1 MVERVTQRANF
12 GNLRPQAKPVD
23 TFRRQDTRDLDNFI
37 EFANQRLKATQG
49 IIDAGF
55 GAYQTYR
62 ESKQEEVRLKARAD
76 AVKNFYNPLRTE
88 KPNVDLDTD
97 SSFASY
103 DKEVQRVQSSLTGIE
118 DGKKLINDDK
128 FLNYIFEETERR
140 RTDPDYTVNGV
151 NVYNPDIT
159 EEQVFKEE
167 KDFEYK
173 NLVKKKADDPFYLEK
188 YNEAWDQFEDKFF
201 ARLVKVKEGKRVGA
215 LSTLTQS
222 WIKEKKLEFNL
233 DPNISTNDFYGQL
246 GLLLEEGQK
255 MGLKESHAQGVIINN
270 LFKYAES
277 FLRPTDTQ
285 NAGEI
290 TDKEEEILV
299 EIMSALQANDVNKSF
314 VKSGGNIADNSF
326 FENVAQQGISD
337 INTML
342 KDKDSKDDTDSR
354 KNNILQGNQA
364 TDNLYQDIYSG
375 KITSL
380 VDLNKTID
388 NLQTQGWNI
397 DFNLPVADILRT
409 FNSYTTSGGNGDTER
424 YAQLQIE
431 ILTGK
436 VTEQDIIKNPNYFKE
451 GKNKNLD
458 FNQQIKLV
466 DLLFNSDAGPLQTQK
481 VELKGLE
488 AYAHSIFGGKESFNY
503 NLSDPQFFNAYRA
516 LQLEFN
522 RDIESFI
529 KKGGFTK
536 QNEPSQKQET
546 EFFEQIRPKYIQKI
560 NELQNLS
567 TNLET
572 NLNQAKIDVRNI
584 DGTLP
589 DMYKQLEDGVPEIF
603 YRDTLYFTNRDLWE
617 HLFEGD
623 FSRPKAQQLYANAG
637 TGKQEKIAM
646 LEEVQ
651 KYLLGLDDPP
661 PSHFTNWL
669 NRKLDEKPT
678 IMRRARN
685 SFWRMMTTARE

>member
-12 GNLRPQAKPVD
+12 GNLRPQARPVD

-62 ESKQEEVRLKARAD
+62 ESKEEDVRLKARAD
-76 AVKNFYNPLRTE
+76 AVKNYYNPLRTE
-88 KPNVDLDTD
+88 KPDVDLDTE

-103 DKEVQRVQSSLTGIE
+103 DKEVQRVQSGLDGIE
-118 DGKKLINDDK
+118 DGRKLLNDDK
-128 FLNYIFEETERR
+128 KLNDIFIKFDERKK
-140 RTDPDYTVNGV
+140 DGDKDV
-151 NVYNPDIT
+151 T
-159 EEQVFKEE
+159 EEQLFKELKE
-167 KDFEYK
+167 REFSKLPK
-173 NLVKKKADDPFYLEK
+173 NADAFYLEK
-188 YNEAWDQFEDKFF
+188 YTEAFNQFEDKFF
-201 ARLVKVKEGKRVGA
+201 ERLLKRTEGQKVQNLSRLNNEWLKSKARTFE
-215 LSTLTQS
+215 TE
-222 WIKEKKLEFNL
+222 I
-233 DPNISTNDFYGQL
+233 DPDNINANFYGQL
-246 GLLLEEGQK
+246 GLMLEQGRK
-255 MGLKESHAQGVIINN
+255 MGLKESHAQAIIINDI
-270 LFKYAES
+270 FRYADS

-290 TDKEEEILV
+290 TDKEEEILTD
-299 EIMSALQANDVNKSF
+299 ILTALQANDVNKAF
-314 VKSGGNIADNSF
+314 VKSGGNIASNAF
-326 FENVAQQGISD
+326 FEQVAQQGISD

-342 KDKDSKDDTDSR
+342 KNKDSKDDTDSR
-354 KNNILQGNQA
+354 KTNILNGNQA
-364 TDNLYQDIYSG
+364 TDDLYQDIYSG

-380 VDLNKTID
+380 VDLNNKID
-388 NLQTQGWNI
+388 ELQLENWNI

-424 YAQLQIE
+424 FAELQIE

-436 VTEQDIIKNPNYFKE
+436 VTSEDLINNPKYFKV

-503 NLSDPQFFNAYRA
+503 NLSDPQFLNAYRSI
-516 LQLEFN
+516 QLEFN
-522 RDIESFI
+522 RDVELFI
-529 KKGGFTK
+529 KEKGFTK
-536 QNEPSQKQET
+536 QNKPSIQQEI
-546 EFFEQIRPKYIQKI
+546 EFFKEMRPKYIQKM
-560 NELQNLS
+560 NELQSLS

-584 DGTLP
+584 AGTLP
-589 DMYKQLEDGVPEIF
+589 DMYKTLENGVPEAF

-617 HLFEGD
+617 ELFEGD
-623 FSRPKAQQLYANAG
+623 YSRPKAQQLYENAG
-637 TGKQEKIAM
+637 AGFREKINM
-646 LEEVQ
+646 LEKVQ
-651 KYLLGLDDPP
+651 KYLFNTDDPP
-661 PSHFTNWL
+661 PSHFTNWI
-669 NRKLDEKPT
+669 NRKRNEKPSLSLKFWKMLT
-678 IMRRARN
+678 PARN
-685 SFWRMMTTARE
+685 EPK

>member
-12 GNLRPQAKPVD
+12 GNLRPQARPVD

-55 GAYQTYR
+55 SAYQTYR
-62 ESKQEEVRLKARAD
+62 ESKEEDVRLKARAD
-76 AVKNFYNPLRTE
+76 AVKNYYNPLRSE
-88 KPNVDLDTD
+88 DPNVNLDTE

-103 DKEVQRVQSSLTGIE
+103 DKEVQRIQSGLDGIE
-118 DGKKLINDDK
+118 DGRKLLNDDK
-128 FLNYIFEETERR
+128 KLNDIFIKFDKRKK
-140 RTDPDYTVNGV
+140 DGDKDV
-151 NVYNPDIT
+151 T
-159 EEQVFKEE
+159 EEQLFKEFKE
-167 KDFEYK
+167 KQFSQLPK
-173 NLVKKKADDPFYLEK
+173 NADAFYLEK
-188 YNEAWDQFEDKFF
+188 YTEAFNQFEDKFF
-201 ARLVKVKEGKRVGA
+201 ERLLKRTEGQKVQNLSRLNNEWLKSKARTFE
-215 LSTLTQS
+215 TE
-222 WIKEKKLEFNL
+222 I
-233 DPNISTNDFYGQL
+233 DPDNINANFYGQL
-246 GLLLEEGQK
+246 GLMLEEGRK
-255 MGLKESHAQGVIINN
+255 MGLKESHAQAIIINDI
-270 LFKYAES
+270 FRYADS

-290 TDKEEEILV
+290 TDREEEILTD
-299 EIMSALQANDVNKSF
+299 ILTALQANDVNKSF
-314 VKSGGNIADNSF
+314 VKSGGNIASNAF
-326 FENVAQQGISD
+326 FEQVAQQGISN

-342 KDKDSKDDTDSR
+342 KNKDSKDDTDSR

-364 TDNLYQDIYSG
+364 TDDLYQDIYSG
-375 KITSL
+375 KITTL
-380 VDLNKTID
+380 VDLNNKID
-388 NLQTQGWNI
+388 ELQLKNWNI

-424 YAQLQIE
+424 FAELQIE

-436 VTEQDIIKNPNYFKE
+436 VTSEDLINNPKYFKV

-503 NLSDPQFFNAYRA
+503 NLSDPQFLNAYRSI
-516 LQLEFN
+516 QLEFN
-522 RDIESFI
+522 RDVELFI
-529 KKGGFTK
+529 KENGFTK
-536 QNEPSQKQET
+536 QNKPSIQQEI
-546 EFFEQIRPKYIQKI
+546 EFFKEMRPKYIQRM
-560 NELQNLS
+560 NELQSIS

-584 DGTLP
+584 EGTLP
-589 DMYKQLEDGVPEIF
+589 DMYKTLENGVPEAF

-617 HLFEGD
+617 ELFEGD
-623 FSRPKAQQLYANAG
+623 YSRPKAQQLYANAG
-637 TGKQEKIAM
+637 AGFREKINM

-651 KYLLGLDDPP
+651 KYLFNTDDPP
-661 PSHFTNWL
+661 PSHFTNWI
-669 NRKLDEKPT
+669 NRKRNEKPSLAL
-678 IMRRARN
+678 R
-685 SFWRMMTTARE
+685 FWRMLTPARNEPQ

>member
-62 ESKQEEVRLKARAD
+62 ESKEEDVRLKARAD
-76 AVKNFYNPLRTE
+76 AVKNYYNPLRTE
-88 KPNVDLDTD
+88 KPDVDLDTE

-103 DKEVQRVQSSLTGIE
+103 DKEVQRVQSGLDGIE
-118 DGKKLINDDK
+118 DGRKLLNDDK
-128 FLNYIFEETERR
+128 KLNDIFIKFDERKK
-140 RTDPDYTVNGV
+140 DGDKDV
-151 NVYNPDIT
+151 T
-159 EEQVFKEE
+159 EEQLFKELKE
-167 KDFEYK
+167 REFSKLPK
-173 NLVKKKADDPFYLEK
+173 NADAFYLEK
-188 YNEAWDQFEDKFF
+188 YTEAFNQFEDKFF
-201 ARLVKVKEGKRVGA
+201 ERLLKRTEGQKVQNLSRLNNEWLKSKARTFE
-215 LSTLTQS
+215 TE
-222 WIKEKKLEFNL
+222 I
-233 DPNISTNDFYGQL
+233 DPDNINANFYGQL
-246 GLLLEEGQK
+246 GLMLEQGRK
-255 MGLKESHAQGVIINN
+255 MGLKESHAQAIIINDI
-270 LFKYAES
+270 FRYADS

-290 TDKEEEILV
+290 TDKEEEILTD
-299 EIMSALQANDVNKSF
+299 ILTALQANDVNKAF
-314 VKSGGNIADNSF
+314 VKSGGNIASNAF
-326 FENVAQQGISD
+326 FEQVAQQGISD

-342 KDKDSKDDTDSR
+342 KNKDSKDDTDSR
-354 KNNILQGNQA
+354 KTNILNGNQA
-364 TDNLYQDIYSG
+364 TDDLYQDIYSG

-380 VDLNKTID
+380 VDLNNKID
-388 NLQTQGWNI
+388 ELQLENWNI

-424 YAQLQIE
+424 FAELQIE

-436 VTEQDIIKNPNYFKE
+436 VTSEDLINNPKYFKV

-503 NLSDPQFFNAYRA
+503 NLSDPQFLNAYRSI
-516 LQLEFN
+516 QLEFN
-522 RDIESFI
+522 RDVELFI
-529 KKGGFTK
+529 KEKGFTK
-536 QNEPSQKQET
+536 QNKPSIQQEI
-546 EFFEQIRPKYIQKI
+546 EFFKEMRPKYIQKM
-560 NELQNLS
+560 NELQSLS

-584 DGTLP
+584 AGTLP
-589 DMYKQLEDGVPEIF
+589 DMYKTLENGVPEAF

-617 HLFEGD
+617 ELFEGD
-623 FSRPKAQQLYANAG
+623 YSRPKAQQLYENAG
-637 TGKQEKIAM
+637 AGFREKINM
-646 LEEVQ
+646 LEKVQ
-651 KYLLGLDDPP
+651 KYLFNTDDPP
-661 PSHFTNWL
+661 PSHFTNWI
-669 NRKLDEKPT
+669 NRKRNEKPSLSLKFWKMLT
-678 IMRRARN
+678 PARN
-685 SFWRMMTTARE
+685 EPK

>member
-37 EFANQRLKATQG
+37 DFANQRLEATQKFT
-49 IIDAGF
+49 DAGF
-55 GAYQTYR
+55 SAYQTYR
-62 ESKQEEVRLKARAD
+62 ESKEEDVRLKARAD
-76 AVKNFYNPLRTE
+76 AVKNYYNPLRTE
-88 KPNVDLDTD
+88 NPNVDLDTE

-103 DKEVQRVQSSLTGIE
+103 DKEVQRVQSGLDGIE
-118 DGKKLINDDK
+118 DGRKLLNDDK
-128 FLNYIFEETERR
+128 KLNDIFIKFDERKK
-140 RTDPDYTVNGV
+140 DGDKDV
-151 NVYNPDIT
+151 T
-159 EEQVFKEE
+159 EEQLFKEFKE
-167 KDFEYK
+167 KQFSELPK
-173 NLVKKKADDPFYLEK
+173 NADAFYLEK
-188 YNEAWDQFEDKFF
+188 YTEAFNQFEDKFF
-201 ARLVKVKEGKRVGA
+201 ERLLKRTEGQKVQNLSRLNNEWLKSKARTFE
-215 LSTLTQS
+215 TE
-222 WIKEKKLEFNL
+222 I
-233 DPNISTNDFYGQL
+233 DPDNINANFYGQL
-246 GLLLEEGQK
+246 GIMLEEGRK
-255 MGLKESHAQGVIINN
+255 MGLKESHAQAIIINDI
-270 LFKYAES
+270 FRYADS

-290 TDKEEEILV
+290 TDREEEILTD
-299 EIMSALQANDVNKSF
+299 ILTALQANDVNKAF
-314 VKSGGNIADNSF
+314 VKSGSNIASNAF
-326 FENVAQQGISD
+326 FEQVAQQGISD

-342 KDKDSKDDTDSR
+342 KNKDSKDDTDSR
-354 KNNILQGNQA
+354 KSNILNGNQA

-380 VDLNKTID
+380 VDLNNKID
-388 NLQTQGWNI
+388 ELQLKDWNI

-436 VTEQDIIKNPNYFKE
+436 VTEQKIINNPNYFKE
-451 GKNKNLD
+451 GKNENLD
-458 FNQQIKLV
+458 FKQQIQLV

-536 QNEPSQKQET
+536 QNEPSQKQEQ
-546 EFFEQIRPKYIQKI
+546 EFFEELRPKYIQKI
-560 NELQNLS
+560 NELQSLS

-589 DMYKQLEDGVPEIF
+589 DMYKKLENGVPEVF

-623 FSRPKAQQLYANAG
+623 FSRPKAQQLYINAG

-678 IMRRARN
+678 WMRRAKN
-685 SFWRMMTTARE
+685 SFWRMMTTARNN